1 MADLPNAAVKRL
13 MVKNGAERISA
24 SAIGMAV
31 AAAEDYLAKIA
42 KAAAANAV
50 AEKRKT
56 IMDADID
63 AAKKTICSGASDAPS
78 TGCCS

>member
-13 MVKNGAERISA
+13 MVKNGAARISA
-24 SAIGMAV
+24 SAIGLAV
-31 AAAEDYLAKIA
+31 VAAEDYLAKIA
-42 KAAAANAV
+42 KAAAVSAA

-63 AAKKTICSGASDAPS
+63 AAKKAICSGASDAPS